1 MNPSKGTWL
10 YVNLSA
16 SQTRRRLQGFGH
28 GVRRIETAGRHRA
41 AILHTAT
48 GEHLRELEHL
58 LADVLVTEEE
68 ERPDDIDENGF

>member
-1 MNPSKGTWL
+1 MNAAKGARL

-16 SQTRRRLQGFGH
+16 SQARRRLKGFGH
-28 GVRRIETAGRHRA
+28 GVRKIETAGRRRA

-58 LADVLVTEEE
+58 LADVLTSEDS
-68 ERPDDIDENGF
+68 ERADIDEVSDV